1 MTGVYNRMKRRILYK
16 LDTIRWQFFGYN
28 PVGCKILDIVDKLHN
43 RFPENG
49 IIYKVWFFCLPF

>member
-1 MTGVYNRMKRRILYK
+1 MKRRYNISYK
-16 LDTIRWQFFGYN
+16 LDTIRQEFFGYN
-28 PVGCKILDIVDKLHN
+28 PVGCKILDIMDKLHN

>member
-1 MTGVYNRMKRRILYK
+1 MKRRCNISYK
-16 LDTIRWQFFGYN
+16 LDTIRQEFFGYN

-43 RFPENG
+43 KFPENG